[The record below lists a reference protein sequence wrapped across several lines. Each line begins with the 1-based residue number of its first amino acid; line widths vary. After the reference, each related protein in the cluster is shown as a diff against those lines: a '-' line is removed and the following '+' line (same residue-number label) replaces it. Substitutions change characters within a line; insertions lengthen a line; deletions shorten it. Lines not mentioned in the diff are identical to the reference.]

1 MARRVPSAVTY
12 PEWTPTA
19 ILASMSPGGMI
30 VRRATR
36 LGLAIERNA
45 EGEYQVLHAGELVY
59 SSKNKALADAHFEVL
74 RDELQAATG
83 EDPMARVRA
92 EQAFRDILGVR
103 SDAVQR
109 RTASENEKGGKG
121 GRGGA

>member
-1 MARRVPSAVTY
+1 MIQNMASG
-12 PEWTPTA
+12 
-19 ILASMSPGGMI
+19 SMI

-36 LGLAIERNA
+36 LGLVIERTI
-45 EGEYQVLHAGELVY
+45 EGEYRVLRSGELVY
-59 SSKNKALADAHFEVL
+59 SSSNKELADAHFEVL

-103 SDAVQR
+103 GEATR
-109 RTASENEKGGKG
+109 RRAENENEKGGKG